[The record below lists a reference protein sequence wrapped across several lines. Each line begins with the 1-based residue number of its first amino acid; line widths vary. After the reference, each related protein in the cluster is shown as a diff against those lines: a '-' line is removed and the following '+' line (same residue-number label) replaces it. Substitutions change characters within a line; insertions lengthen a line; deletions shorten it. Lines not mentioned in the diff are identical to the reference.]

1 MKIFQREKRSLFG
14 EILDWMLTPLLLL
27 WPISLAL
34 TWLVAQNIAGKP
46 FDRGLEYNVQALAKL
61 VTVREGRAQFSLP
74 APAREILRT
83 DDSDQLY
90 YQVRHSNGELLGG
103 DRDLPPPPLQESPP
117 IDGEVRLRED
127 VMLGQEVRVAYTWTT
142 IDTPKPQLL
151 LVQVAETLEKR
162 KTLAT
167 EIVKGVMV
175 PQFVTLPLAV
185 LLVWLALVR
194 GIRPLAQLERR
205 IRARKA
211 DDMSPID
218 ETVVP
223 EEVVPLVSSI
233 NDLLTRLKVSLS
245 TQKRFLADAA
255 HQLKTPLAG
264 LRMQADL
271 AQRQADADEVKKSLQ
286 QIGLSS
292 IRATHTVNQLLALAR
307 AETTG
312 RSLAKSAVD
321 LVDIISEAIQ
331 ESLPRALDKQIDLG
345 YEGPQA
351 AQSPSRIEGNG
362 TLLKEMVRN
371 LIDNAINYTPE
382 GGQVTVRLLAD
393 RFSGSLTLLVEDT
406 GPGIPQAER
415 ELVFEPFYRALGTN
429 VDGSGLGLAIVAEIA
444 QQHDAQVS
452 IDSCGRP
459 PPLPGT
465 RVIVRLRS
473 PQPPI

>member
-1 MKIFQREKRSLFG
+1 
-14 EILDWMLTPLLLL
+14 
-27 WPISLAL
+27 
-34 TWLVAQNIAGKP
+34 
-46 FDRGLEYNVQALAKL
+46 
-61 VTVREGRAQFSLP
+61 
-74 APAREILRT
+74 
-83 DDSDQLY
+83 
-90 YQVRHSNGELLGG
+90 
-103 DRDLPPPPLQESPP
+103 
-117 IDGEVRLRED
+117 
-127 VMLGQEVRVAYTWTT
+127 
-142 IDTPKPQLL
+142 
-151 LVQVAETLEKR
+151 
-162 KTLAT
+162 
-167 EIVKGVMV
+167 
-175 PQFVTLPLAV
+175 
-185 LLVWLALVR
+185 
-194 GIRPLAQLERR
+194 
-205 IRARKA
+205 
-211 DDMSPID
+211 
-218 ETVVP
+218 
-223 EEVVPLVSSI
+223 
-233 NDLLTRLKVSLS
+233 
-245 TQKRFLADAA
+245 
-255 HQLKTPLAG
+255 
-264 LRMQADL
+264 
-271 AQRQADADEVKKSLQ
+271 
-286 QIGLSS
+286 
-292 IRATHTVNQLLALAR
+292 LLALAR